1 MKGKLKTVTIWLGI
15 LLSIVFAG
23 LAFYGIDWRKTGLA
37 LRAVQWPYL
46 AVAFALMWV
55 GFVWRTVRWKR
66 LLDVGRP
73 ADDAIHFGDCFS
85 VMTVGYMANNIL
97 PARIGEVAR
106 AYLVG
111 RKTRTTKSF
120 AFGTIV
126 TERLADVLMLLLLI
140 SFTLLTLKLPPES
153 KVIATGV
160 AWLGFGCAAGL
171 VSAIVLRPTVVRLV
185 ERGLTAVRLGRY
197 AARLA
202 DMTDRFLR
210 GVSCG
215 GSLRTL
221 AWVWVDSFGIWIAS
235 LYLTWFV
242 ALACN
247 LDVGVT
253 QILYVMCY
261 VNLGAMLPSAPGY
274 VGTYQWFCTHS
285 LSAFGVEKEAALA
298 FSFVSHI
305 VWYVPLTL
313 LGLVLF
319 LRERLSWGQL
329 TEETG
334 VGGGETLDESLP
346 A

>member
-1 MKGKLKTVTIWLGI
+1 MKVKLKTVTIWLGI

-37 LRAVQWPYL
+37 LRAVQWSYL
-46 AVAFALMWV
+46 VVAFALMWA
-55 GFVWRTVRWKR
+55 GFAWRTVRWKR
-66 LLDVGRP
+66 LLDVGRAP
-73 ADDAIHFGDCFS
+73 DDAIRFGDCFS
-85 VMTVGYMANNIL
+85 VMTVGYMANNVL

-111 RKTRTTKSF
+111 RKTRMTKSF
-120 AFGTIV
+120 ALGTIV

-153 KVIATGV
+153 KVIATSV

-171 VSAIVLRPTVVRLV
+171 ISAIILRPTVARLV
-185 ERGLTAVRLGRY
+185 ERGVRAVGLGRY
-197 AARLA
+197 AARMSDIA
-202 DMTDRFLR
+202 DRFLR

-221 AWVWVDSFGIWIAS
+221 ALVWMDSFGIWVAS
-235 LYLTWFV
+235 LYMTWFV

-247 LDVGVT
+247 LEVSVT
-253 QILYVMCY
+253 QVLYVMCY

-285 LSAFGVEKEAALA
+285 LSAFGVEKEKALA
-298 FSFVSHI
+298 FSFVSHV

-313 LGLVLF
+313 LGLLLF

-329 TEETG
+329 TAAA
-334 VGGGETLDESLP
+334 GEAEAPQRSLP

>member
-1 MKGKLKTVTIWLGI
+1 MKGRLRTATIWLGV

-46 AVAFALMWV
+46 GVAFVLMWA
-55 GFVWRTVRWKR
+55 GFAWRTVRWKR

-73 ADDAIHFGDCFS
+73 PNDAIHFGDCFS

-120 AFGTIV
+120 ALGTIV

-153 KVIATGV
+153 KIIATSV

-171 VSAIVLRPTVVRLV
+171 VAAIVLRPTVVRLV
-185 ERGLTAVRLGRY
+185 ERSLTGIGFSRY

-202 DMTDRFLR
+202 DIADRFLR

-221 AWVWVDSFGIWIAS
+221 AWVWVDSFGIWLAS
-235 LYLTWFV
+235 LYMTWFV

-247 LDVGVT
+247 VHVNVT
-253 QILYVMCY
+253 QALYVMCY

-285 LSAFGVEKEAALA
+285 LGAFGVEKETALA
-298 FSFVSHI
+298 FSFVSHV

-313 LGLVLF
+313 LGLLLF

-329 TEETG
+329 TESEV
-334 VGGGETLDESLP
+334 VGAETLDESLP

>member
-1 MKGKLKTVTIWLGI
+1 MKSRLKTLTIWLGI
-15 LLSIVFAG
+15 LLSVVFAG

-37 LRAVQWPYL
+37 LRAVRWPYL
-46 AVAFALMWV
+46 SVAFVLMWA
-55 GFVWRTVRWKR
+55 GFAWRTVRWKR

-73 ADDAIHFGDCFS
+73 PGDAIRFGDCFS

-120 AFGTIV
+120 ALGTIV
-126 TERLADVLMLLLLI
+126 TERLADILMLLVLI
-140 SFTLLTLKLPPES
+140 AFTLLTLKLPSES
-153 KVIATGV
+153 QIIATSV
-160 AWLGFGCAAGL
+160 AWLGLGCAAGL
-171 VSAIVLRPTVVRLV
+171 VVAIILRPTVVRLI
-185 ERGLTAVRLGRY
+185 EGGLKSVVPARY
-197 AARLA
+197 AERLA
-202 DMTDRFLR
+202 DIADRFLR

-221 AWVWVDSFGIWIAS
+221 TWVWVDSFGIWLSS
-235 LYLTWFV
+235 LYMTWFV
-242 ALACN
+242 GLACN

-253 QILYVMCY
+253 QMLYVMCY

-285 LSAFGVEKEAALA
+285 LSAFGVEKETALA

-313 LGLVLF
+313 LGLWLF

-329 TEETG
+329 TETEAVKAG
-334 VGGGETLDESLP
+334 ALDKSLP